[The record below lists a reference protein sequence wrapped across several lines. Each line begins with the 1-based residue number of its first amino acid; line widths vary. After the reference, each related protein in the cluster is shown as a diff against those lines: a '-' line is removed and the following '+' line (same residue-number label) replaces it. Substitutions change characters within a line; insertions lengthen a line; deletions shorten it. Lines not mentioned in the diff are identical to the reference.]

1 MLTFNVDLAW
11 IAIFTKET
19 DCMSSTLIVTVL
31 VAYFSMLVVIS
42 FMTSRKADNSTFFL
56 GERNSPWYIVSFG
69 MIGASLSGVTFLSV
83 PGWVGSAT
91 NQFSYMQAVLGYLVG
106 YVIIAFVLL
115 PLYYRLN
122 LTSIYE
128 YLEGRFGYW
137 SYKTGATFFL
147 VSRMIGSSIRVL
159 LVANVLQTILFDDW
173 GVPFEVTVII
183 SVALIWIY
191 TSRGGIKTI
200 VWTDT
205 FQTIFMLGSVLLM
218 VWFISDAMGLHEKAG
233 VISTV
238 QNSGFSKIFFFEDF
252 NSSNHFVKHF
262 FGGMFI
268 TIGMTGLDQ
277 DMMQKNLSCRNIRDA
292 QKNML
297 WLAVV
302 LGIVNLIFL
311 GLGALLYLYAASNHI
326 EFERPDLLFSTVAMS
341 DAAGPFIGVL
351 FLLGLIAAA
360 YSSADSALTALT
372 TSFSVDFLGVNRKS
386 LALTPELG
394 GLSDEQLAANRA
406 EEKRKAERTRKVV
419 HLGMSLVTIGAVI
432 LFKYTTDSSAIDLIM
447 KFAGFT
453 YGPLI
458 GLFFFG
464 ILTKRTIKDLLVPL
478 ICVLSIGATYFLWYY
493 SAGAPGVAKGE
504 PGIFGMYT
512 FGFELIIVNSVI
524 AFLGLILFSR
534 KAKNLSA

>member
-1 MLTFNVDLAW
+1 MLTFTLDLAW

-31 VAYFSMLVVIS
+31 VAYFSMLVLIS

-106 YVIIAFVLL
+106 YVIVALVLL

-159 LVANVLQTILFDDW
+159 LVANVLQTVLFDDW

-205 FQTIFMLGSVLLM
+205 FQTVFMLGSVLLM
-218 VWFISDAMGLHEKAG
+218 VWFISDALGLHEKEGIVSA
-233 VISTV
+233 VR
-238 QNSGFSKIFFFEDF
+238 NSGFSKIFFFDDF

-302 LGIVNLIFL
+302 LGVVNLIFL
-311 GLGALLYLYAASNHI
+311 SLGALLYLYAGSNNI
-326 EFERPDLLFSTVAMS
+326 EFARPDLLFSTVAMS
-341 DAAGPFIGVL
+341 DAAGPLIGVL

-372 TSFSVDFLGVNRKS
+372 TSFSVDFLGVNRKRVEPI
-386 LALTPELG
+386 AEN
-394 GLSDEQLAANRA
+394 DENRA
-406 EEKRKAERTRKVV
+406 QLEATRAEDKRKAERTRKIV
-419 HLGMSLVTIGAVI
+419 HLSMSLVTIGAVI

-464 ILTKRTIKDLLVPL
+464 ILTKRTIKDVLVPF
-478 ICVLSIGATYFLWYY
+478 ICVLSIGVTFYLWYY

-504 PGIFGMYT
+504 SGIFGMYT
-512 FGFELIIVNSVI
+512 FGFELIIVNSLV
-524 AFLGLILFSR
+524 AFLGLFLLSR